1 MTVLR
6 QKNARIHI
14 WDSVK
19 LAVLLRLFIWLCV
32 GGIQFT
38 LVAVTLLAEICLGSA
53 LSVNSSLRF
62 LNISCR
68 HPFETAL
75 QVDSHGSGDLGCV
88 LGVLAS

>member
-6 QKNARIHI
+6 QKNVWILVR
-14 WDSVK
+14 DSVK
-19 LAVLLRLFIWLCV
+19 LAVLLRLFIWLGV

-38 LVAVTLLAEICLGSA
+38 LVAVTLLTEICLGSA
-53 LSVNSSLRF
+53 QSVNCSLRF

-68 HPFETAL
+68 HLFETAL
-75 QVDSHGSGDLGCV
+75 QVDSHGSGNLGCL